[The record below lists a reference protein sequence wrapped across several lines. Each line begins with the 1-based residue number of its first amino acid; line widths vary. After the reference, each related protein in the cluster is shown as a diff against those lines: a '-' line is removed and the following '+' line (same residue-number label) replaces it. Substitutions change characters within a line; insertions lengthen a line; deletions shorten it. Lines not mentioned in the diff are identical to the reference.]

1 MAPQQILDPGGDG
14 RAAAPRGSMQ
24 VDVKPV
30 GCNQQRHVG
39 FANRDIAREHVTVK
53 LQRRIEFA
61 DPDHARPDVW
71 ADFRLRCVAISV
83 GIHNFAP
90 YRRIHLFVSG
100 RAVFWCLDSE
110 PPPLPRNNLARK
122 PPHGLVVTL
131 ILAAVRPP
139 PREDSCGR
147 RTVRRLAPVIT
158 ATRRI
163 SVTSVS
169 GRATTRSN
177 IFGVGSNWSR
187 PALPKR

>member
-1 MAPQQILDPGGDG
+1 
-14 RAAAPRGSMQ
+14 
-24 VDVKPV
+24 
-30 GCNQQRHVG
+30 
-39 FANRDIAREHVTVK
+39 
-53 LQRRIEFA
+53 
-61 DPDHARPDVW
+61 
-71 ADFRLRCVAISV
+71 
-83 GIHNFAP
+83 
-90 YRRIHLFVSG
+90 
-100 RAVFWCLDSE
+100 
-110 PPPLPRNNLARK
+110 LPRNNLARK

-177 IFGVGSNWSR
+177 IFGVGSGWSR
-187 PALPKR
+187 PALP